1 MDSVTRE
8 SAGPYR
14 FGFHTVHFS
23 PMFGGAVPLLD
34 VVRRTASVGFDAI
47 GIDLRSVAV
56 HGRVDEVAAVI
67 ADSGLQCTDVV
78 ALIVGAGED
87 SRATARELGQVAA
100 AVRAP
105 VCIAA
110 VVASVPWSALVE
122 NLAQCAA
129 IMGEHGCHLAVEF
142 TPYSALSSLHEAT
155 DLCAAIGWERC
166 GLVIDAL
173 HFFRSGAPWAELAE
187 LSAEQIAVVQ
197 WADAPATVRRPLI
210 EESRHGRLLPGDGGL
225 DLSALAAAI
234 RSTGWHGVVSAE
246 ILSSRLRAND
256 PATVIPA
263 AYAALTSAAAGW
275 T

>member
-1 MDSVTRE
+1 MESVKSE
-8 SAGPYR
+8 KAGQHR

-47 GIDLRSVAV
+47 GIDLLSVAA

-67 ADSGLQCTDVV
+67 ADTGLQCTDVV
-78 ALIVGAGED
+78 ALVIGEDED
-87 SRATARELGQVAA
+87 SRATASQLGQLAE

-110 VVASVPWSALVE
+110 VVAPVPWRLLVE

-129 IMGEHGCHLAVEF
+129 LVGEHGCRLAVEF
-142 TPYSALSSLHEAT
+142 TPYSPLASLQAAT

-187 LSAEQIAVVQ
+187 LSGEQIAVVQ
-197 WADAPATVRRPLI
+197 WADAPATTQRPLV

-225 DLSALAAAI
+225 DLGGLAAAI

-246 ILSSRLRAND
+246 VLSSRLRTND